1 METLSDPSLMDILT
15 AAYGLDVIA
24 IARLPLG
31 ADMNAAVYK
40 SETRENHS
48 YFVKLK
54 RGHHQ
59 DISTTIME
67 LLQQAQVQQ
76 IIPPLK
82 TTNGQTTHLLDGFTL
97 IVYPFVDGQ
106 DGFTRALNHD
116 QWILFGKTL
125 RQIHEI
131 DVPLSMQLHI
141 RKETYSPQWRDSLRS
156 LCLRIKDEPI
166 YGEIETNLLSF
177 IKNNGAT
184 IHRLVDRAEEL
195 AQKLQGEPLAF
206 VLCHSDIHGG
216 NLFIDAN
223 NMTYIVDWDEPIM
236 ALKERDL
243 MFIGGGVGNIWNK
256 PHEEALFYQGYGPA
270 EINKTALA
278 YYRHERIVEDMAIYI
293 QDVLFTTTRYDE
305 KQEMVRHFTG
315 MFEPRGV
322 VEIAFETDEK

>member
-97 IVYPFVDGQ
+97 IVYPFVEGQ
-106 DGFTRALNHD
+106 DGFTHPLTDD
-116 QWILFGKTL
+116 QWILLGKTM

-131 DVPLSMQLHI
+131 DVPLSMQRQI
-141 RKETYSPQWRDSLRS
+141 RKESYSPHWRDSLRS
-156 LCLRIKDEPI
+156 LCTRIKDEQI
-166 YGEIETNLLSF
+166 RGDIAGELLAF
-177 IKNNGAT
+177 IKNNWAT
-184 IHRLVDRAEEL
+184 IHRLVDRAEAL
-195 AQKLQGEPLAF
+195 AQQLHDKPLAF

-216 NLFIDAN
+216 NIFIDEIN
-223 NMTYIVDWDEPIM
+223 HLYIVDWDEPIM
-236 ALKERDL
+236 APKERDL

-270 EINKTALA
+270 EVNQTALA

-293 QDVLFTTTRYDE
+293 QDVLFTTTKSDE
-305 KQEMVRHFTG
+305 NQEMVQHFTG
-315 MFEPRGV
+315 MFAPRGV
-322 VEIAFETDEK
+322 VEIAFETDKG